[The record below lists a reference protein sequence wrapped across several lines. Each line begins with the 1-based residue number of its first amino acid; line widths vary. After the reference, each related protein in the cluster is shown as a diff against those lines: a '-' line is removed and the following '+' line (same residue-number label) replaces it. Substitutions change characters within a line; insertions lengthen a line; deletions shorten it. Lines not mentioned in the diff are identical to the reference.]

1 MTSKFDMSA
10 DHDPNPTPDSFTEP
24 RTIPEQWD
32 VSAFITPSTPVQ
44 NGSTDQPA
52 ESTHLASN
60 NPVGDGETDSTF
72 DPFPEPRTIP
82 GNWDVSDLV

>member
-10 DHDPNPTPDSFTEP
+10 DHDPKQTPDSFTEP

-44 NGSTDQPA
+44 NGSTDQPT
-52 ESTHLASN
+52 ESTHLVSN
-60 NPVGDGETDSTF
+60 NPVGTGETNSIF
-72 DPFPEPRTIP
+72 DPFPKPRTIP